1 MTTLYR
7 FFDADERLLYIGIA
21 DNVGITTHVN
31 LTEPP
36 GHRCERRDDQ
46 HRLRGWVEFQRK
58 ANA

>member
-1 MTTLYR
+1 MTKPQLWGRWECPHCHT
-7 FFDADERLLYIGIA
+7 A
-21 DNVGITTHVN
+21 ITTHVN